1 MMRPHKSKF
10 LAAALTCVVLL
21 VAAGCSSGSSSS
33 TTTTTSSGSG
43 STAASGSG
51 KTYTIGVL
59 TDQTGLAA
67 SEFATALAG
76 VKAGIGAAAAQG
88 YHFKYVVG
96 DTGTNPSQA
105 LTAAQTMVEQDHV
118 FAVLALS
125 SLTFSAAPYLTS
137 QHIPVVGGAFDG
149 SEWLEPQS
157 TNMFSVMGNLDFT
170 KVTTTFG
177 VFMKSQGVTN
187 VGTLGYSVSPSSAA
201 AARAE
206 AASAQ
211 HAGLKAG
218 YVNDSFP
225 FGSTNVAPVALAMKS
240 AGVDA
245 VAPGVDPNTGFA
257 LLTALKQDGV
267 HIKVPYLATG
277 YGVDILN
284 AGAPAIAAAQG
295 SYFLSYY
302 EPVEMNTT
310 ATRAMQAA
318 FAKYAGQTEPPDFA
332 QYLGYL
338 SVLAVAQGLN
348 GAGANPTQA
357 SLITSLSH
365 ITNYSAAG
373 LWGGN
378 QTVNWS
384 QRAMGS
390 KQCYYMTKFSGKSFE
405 LVPGADPVCGT
416 VIPGASV

>member
-1 MMRPHKSKF
+1 MRTHKSKF
-10 LAAALTCVVLL
+10 LAAALTCVVVLI
-21 VAAGCSSGSSSS
+21 AAGCSSSSSSS
-33 TTTTTSSGSG
+33 TTTTTSSSS
-43 STAASGSG
+43 STSG
-51 KTYTIGVL
+51 KSTTYTLGVL

-76 VKAGIGAAAAQG
+76 VKAGIGAVSAEG
-88 YHFKYVVG
+88 YHIKYVVG
-96 DTGTNPSQA
+96 DTGTNPTQA

-137 QHIPVVGGAFDG
+137 QHIPVIGGAFDG

-170 KVTTTFG
+170 KVTTTPG
-177 VFMKSQGVTN
+177 IFMKSQGVTN

-201 AARAE
+201 AARAD
-206 AASAQ
+206 AVSAQ

-240 AGVDA
+240 AGVDGI
-245 VAPGVDPNTGFA
+245 APGVDPNTNFA
-257 LLTALKQDGV
+257 LITALKQDGV
-267 HIKVPYLATG
+267 HLKVALLATG
-277 YGVDILN
+277 YGVDVLN
-284 AGAPAIAAAQG
+284 AGAPTIAVAQG
-295 SYFLSYY
+295 SYFLSTY
-302 EPVEMNTT
+302 EPVEMNTP
-310 ATRAMQAA
+310 ATQSMSAA

-338 SVLAVAQGLN
+338 SVLAFVQGLQ
-348 GAGANPTQA
+348 GAGTNPTQA

-365 ITNYSAAG
+365 VTSYDADG
-373 LWGGN
+373 LWGGHL
-378 QTVNWS
+378 TVNWS

-390 KQCYYMTKFSGKSFE
+390 KQCYWVTKLSGKSFQ
-405 LVPGADPVCGT
+405 LVPGADPVCGYI
-416 VIPGASV
+416 IPGASV